1 MMTHTSGWTDSEW
14 VEERTMEAVDED
26 YEAVEQLSEALAA
39 ADVPEV
45 SEWPAEVRESW
56 DACVDLLCDNLSV
69 ISLDKLLY
77 NLAGLGYDT
86 RNFRDVLARLIRTE
100 FEDYADPAALIK
112 SLGLHDTG
120 LSMAEISQRWAR
132 MRQLR
137 KHAYLYHPAHGAGD
151 IAGVDDL
158 SNEVK
163 INFERPIVLPLSTVL
178 QRCIFVRNGTA
189 FEHALRQAP
198 EKGAD
203 GVVAQLRDE
212 LPRCF
217 VPPSNDINMI
227 RAFLVPNI
235 CDNAEF
241 MQKFGPQ
248 ADPTAN
254 STLSETQKSSGLSD
268 ADLEQSRSLDE
279 LLINLREAEPV
290 IHPGEAAQTTLS
302 RLLKD
307 AASDQKKVD
316 NFAEAVARLWDITAA
331 DAAPWLKELVRE
343 LASTAGVWRD
353 AAKMAAVTTSMKA
366 ALANAWL
373 KASANALSA
382 EAYAKLCMR
391 LPLRFLTVA
400 ETAHRT
406 NYGEIET
413 WDNEMRRQIRTN
425 MASADLLVSL
435 WRRDG
440 HDALELRD
448 PALVLRTLG
457 KPTQGP
463 YLQAYKTL
471 YKLLMQDEQF
481 QDHLTND
488 GDEETAPGFIAA
500 VKHSTVLQPGERQS
514 LLVKTVRRHPHLKPY
529 VEHRKAPQKK
539 ESAPVTSERSYR
551 LTQKELQSIIREKI
565 PANSKAIAH
574 ARSYGDLRENAEYK
588 AAKEEQ
594 AYLTS
599 RRNELEESLNKVR
612 PVNFRELE
620 DPDKVAPGVKVEM
633 ENAEGNIEYFYVLGL
648 WDSDPDRRIISYH
661 TPLGRQLLGK
671 TVGATIKTPTGKEMR
686 ITKITVL
693 PEEILQ
699 WQEAEED

>member
-1 MMTHTSGWTDSEW
+1 
-14 VEERTMEAVDED
+14 MEAVEED
-26 YEAVEQLSEALAA
+26 HEAVKQLSDALAA
-39 ADVPEV
+39 SDVPKV
-45 SEWPAEVRESW
+45 SEWPGEVREIW
-56 DACVDLLCDNLSV
+56 DACVDLLCDNIPV
-69 ISLDKLLY
+69 TSLNKLLY

-86 RNFRDVLARLIRTE
+86 RNFRDALARIIRTE
-100 FEDYADPAALIK
+100 FADYADPAALIK
-112 SLGLHDTG
+112 SLGLHDTE
-120 LSMAEISQRWAR
+120 APTTEISRRWAR

-137 KHAYLYHPAHGAGD
+137 QDAFLYHPAHGAGNVAE
-151 IAGVDDL
+151 IDDL
-158 SNEVK
+158 SNEIR
-163 INFERPIVLPLSTVL
+163 INFERPTVL
-178 QRCIFVRNGTA
+178 ALGTVLKRCIFVRNGTA
-189 FEHALRQAP
+189 FEHALSEVP
-198 EKGAD
+198 EKRGD
-203 GVVAQLRDE
+203 RLVAQLRDE
-212 LPRCF
+212 LPNCF
-217 VPPSNDINMI
+217 VPPGNDIHML

-241 MQKFGPQ
+241 MQFFGPQ
-248 ADPTAN
+248 SDPKIKDEP
-254 STLSETQKSSGLSD
+254 SDKQKSSGVSD
-268 ADLEQSRSLDE
+268 ADLHQSRSLDE
-279 LLINLREAEPV
+279 LLIKLREAEPA
-290 IHPGEAAQTTLS
+290 IHPGEAAQATLS
-302 RLLKD
+302 RLLMD
-307 AASDQKKVD
+307 AASDQKKED
-316 NFAEAVARLWDITAA
+316 NFAEAVARLWDITA
-331 DAAPWLKELVRE
+331 DAPWLKDLLRG
-343 LASTAGVWRD
+343 LASSAGVWGD
-353 AAKMAAVTTSMKA
+353 AVKMAAVTTSMKA

-373 KASANALSA
+373 KASANALPA

-400 ETAHRT
+400 ETAHR
-406 NYGEIET
+406 NSYAEVET

-440 HDALELRD
+440 RDALELRD
-448 PALVLRTLG
+448 PGLVLRTLG

-471 YKLLMQDEQF
+471 YKLLMQNEGF

-514 LLVKTVRRHPHLKPY
+514 LLVKTVRRHPHLKTY
-529 VEHRKAPQKK
+529 VEHRQAPQKK
-539 ESAPVTSERSYR
+539 KSAPVTSERSYR
-551 LTQKELQSIIREKI
+551 LTQKELQRIIREKI

-612 PVNFRELE
+612 PVNFRDIE

-633 ENAEGNIEYFYVLGL
+633 ENAEGSIEYFYVLGL
-648 WDSDPDRRIISYH
+648 WDSDPDRHIISYQ

-671 TVGATIKTPTGKEMR
+671 AVGATIKTPTGKEMR
-686 ITKITVL
+686 ITKITAL